1 MKKILLILILLI
13 PLVHASPEINVKTAY
28 TNPYPVEP
36 GTNFILDIEV
46 SNTGDEAAKDLVIT
60 LKPNHPF
67 TVVDKSQETITNFAS
82 GSSRIIEFKMFVDS
96 SAVSSVYQ
104 IPVEIKYSGSN
115 EITRN
120 INLRIQG
127 KPNIAYL
134 NINSFAI
141 SPGETKTLKVEINN
155 IGSGDAKRVVASLD
169 SSTENIKPVFS
180 GGNVYVGDISTQSKR
195 DASFVIYV
203 SPDTNYG
210 VYDSTIKITYEDE
223 AGNVN
228 TKSFKV
234 GILVSGTPEIKIIK
248 TSVNEAKKQ
257 LEVDLIND
265 GTAEAR
271 GVKGELL
278 VNGAVIDVDYISKI
292 NSKKSSTLKF
302 DIPQTKEN
310 VVDIRISYL
319 GPNNEQYSFDEKISW
334 SIAPKTNWVLILVG
348 LVLIYFIFR
357 KIKGSNL
364 FKKKKS

>member
-1 MKKILLILILLI
+1 MKKLLIMLILII
-13 PLVHASPEINVKTAY
+13 PLVQASADINVKTAY

-46 SNTGDEAAKDLVIT
+46 SNTGSEAAKDLVIT

-67 TVVDKSQETITNFAS
+67 TVVDKTQEIISNFAS
-82 GSSRIIEFKMFVDS
+82 GSSRIVEFKLFVDS

-134 NINSFAI
+134 NITSFSI

-155 IGSGDAKRVVASLD
+155 IGSGGAKRVIASLE
-169 SSTENIKPVFS
+169 SSSENIKPVLS
-180 GGNVYVGDISTQSKR
+180 GGNVYVGDISTQSKK
-195 DASFVIYV
+195 DASFLIYV
-203 SPDTNYG
+203 NPDTSYG

-228 TKSFKV
+228 TKTFEV
-234 GILVSGTPEIKIIK
+234 GILVSGTPDIKIIK
-248 TSVNEAKKQ
+248 TSVNEAKRE

-271 GVKGELL
+271 GVKGELMI
-278 VNGAVIDVDYISKI
+278 NGAVIDVDYISKI

-302 DIPQTKEN
+302 GVPQTKDN

-319 GPNNEQYSFDEKISW
+319 GPNNEEYSYDEKISW
-334 SIAPKTNWVLILVG
+334 SIAPKTNWLLIAVAVVLL
-348 LVLIYFIFR
+348 YFIFR
-357 KIKGSNL
+357 KIKGSNI